1 MGVLRKRSPW
11 EREFQEVWRKEQW
24 FLRRYS
30 EKHETVIDRKIAE
43 IAPEKLMETLHG
55 AFEKAFEVV
64 FEKGTGFI
72 RKVGRQ
78 EARREG
84 YLEREQAADLVE
96 DRSNLKAFSRSAG
109 RAGAGNVA
117 VSGVA
122 GIGMGLF
129 GISLPDIPLFTA
141 MTLKS
146 VYETA
151 ESYGFSCEGPEEQM
165 YALRVI
171 EAALSCGEELRTRNR
186 ALDLYAQ
193 TGVWPEET
201 ERKQQIKATS
211 RRMSEAVL
219 QGKALQNIPVIGAA
233 GGAGDA
239 VCLSRVQKYAAIKYQ
254 KRFLIRRRLREE

>member
-1 MGVLRKRSPW
+1 MGILRNRSPW

-24 FLRRYS
+24 FLRRYD
-30 EKHETVIDRKIAE
+30 EKRETVIDRKITE

-55 AFEKAFEVV
+55 AFEKAFKVV
-64 FEKGTGFI
+64 FEKGSGLI

-78 EARREG
+78 GARRDA
-84 YLEREQAADLVE
+84 YLEKEQAADLVE
-96 DRSNLKAFSRSAG
+96 DRSNLKAFSRSADK
-109 RAGAGNVA
+109 AGAGNVMF
-117 VSGVA
+117 SGAA

-129 GISLPDIPLFTA
+129 GIALPDIPLFTA
-141 MTLKS
+141 MMLKS

-151 ESYGFSCEGPEEQM
+151 ESYGFPCEGEAERM

-171 EAALSCGEELRTRNR
+171 EAALSYGDELKTRNR

-193 TGVWPEET
+193 TGGWPNEVDWE
-201 ERKQQIKATS
+201 QQIKSTS
-211 RRMSEAVL
+211 RQVSEAVL
-219 QGKALQNIPVIGAA
+219 LGKALQNVPVVGAA

-239 VCLSRVQKYAAIKYQ
+239 VCLGRVQKYAAIKYQ